1 MKTLL
6 SRDEVSGRQN
16 KESFSLIGKSH
27 SSLKSG
33 MVAM

>member
-6 SRDEVSGRQN
+6 SRGGASGRQN
-16 KESFSLIGKSH
+16 KECFSLIGKSH